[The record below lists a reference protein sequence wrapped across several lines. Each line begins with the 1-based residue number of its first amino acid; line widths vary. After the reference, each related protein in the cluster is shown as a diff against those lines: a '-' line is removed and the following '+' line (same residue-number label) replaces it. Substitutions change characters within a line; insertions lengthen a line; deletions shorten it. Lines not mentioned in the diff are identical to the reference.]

1 MRLRIRSTVL
11 ETVLDVLFIEGRGDK
26 EGSLREIEEKFVDL
40 MS

>member
-1 MRLRIRSTVL
+1 MRIRSTIL

-26 EGSLREIEEKFVDL
+26 EGSLREIVKFVDL